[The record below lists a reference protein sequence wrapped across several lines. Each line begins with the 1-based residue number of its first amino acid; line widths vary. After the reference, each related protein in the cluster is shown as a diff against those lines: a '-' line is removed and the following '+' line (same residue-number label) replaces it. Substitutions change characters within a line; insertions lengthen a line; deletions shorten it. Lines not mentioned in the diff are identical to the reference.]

1 MKIDTG
7 LKSGGAKGLGANF
20 SQDGLA
26 ECQVYY
32 FLEDFMDTKPLIQ
45 KTSPDRRPGCSLTSG
60 ATDGIATDQGSRND
74 AQDATIGV
82 GGHRCY
88 ASHLP
93 VSKWSVAVCLGKHQL
108 VKHFEL
114 GMSKK

>member
-1 MKIDTG
+1 MTSIKR
-7 LKSGGAKGLGANF
+7 AN
-20 SQDGLA
+20 A
-26 ECQVYY
+26 EGNKTTMNQITE
-32 FLEDFMDTKPLIQ
+32 LW
-45 KTSPDRRPGCSLTSG
+45 TSPDRRPGCSLTSG